1 MAARHFPVVKV
12 ACSSH
17 ASVVFAKFFFILYI
31 FSSPGGKSMYCC
43 LRNSETRFRNVN

>member
-17 ASVVFAKFFFILYI
+17 ASVVFAPFTFFVPAGSMNLCRRYI
-31 FSSPGGKSMYCC
+31 
-43 LRNSETRFRNVN
+43 TH